1 METFSLTVHAQEIT
15 SRRIVVFV
23 LERVLNKNRNHV
35 LLNQEIKWKLDAFH
49 SAKYFKYGYFFEQA
63 KNFYIGSGIKGLIK
77 RIQK

>member
-23 LERVLNKNRNHV
+23 LERVLNRNHV
-35 LLNQEIKWKLDAFH
+35 LLNQEIKWKLNPFQ
-49 SAKYFKYGYFFEQA
+49 SAKNFKYCYFFEQA
-63 KNFYIGSGIKGLIK
+63 KNFYIGSAIEGLIK